1 MDISQSASFT
11 SNGGRVLR
19 YNNNLLI
26 ICSRLK
32 CKYDGSFRVVVIDET
47 TTIESLKSR
56 LSEDYGFPVS
66 LRYLDQ
72 DNDTITLETQN
83 DLDELLGSNTG
94 TVKVIINKIE
104 TLPKNFSTERDL
116 LRTSL
121 PIVNTV
127 KQETSN
133 IPQATLIKWKKAE
146 ILGTGAT
153 GNVYLGFSLPL
164 GKMMAVKEIEITDYD
179 SYQRVY
185 IYIYIVFIYRC
196 H

>member
-1 MDISQSASFT
+1 M
-11 SNGGRVLR
+11 
-19 YNNNLLI
+19 
-26 ICSRLK
+26 
-32 CKYDGSFRVVVIDET
+32 VVIDET

-56 LSEDYGFPVS
+56 LAEDYGFPVS

-104 TLPKNFSTERDL
+104 TLSKNFSTERDL
-116 LRTSL
+116 LHTSL
-121 PIVNTV
+121 PVVNNI
-127 KQETSN
+127 KQETTN
-133 IPQATLIKWKKAE
+133 IPQNTLIKWKKAE

-179 SYQRVY
+179 SYQRV
-185 IYIYIVFIYRC
+185 
-196 H
+196 